1 MRKLDQSKIYVFFV
15 TISFLLML
23 GALVRD
29 VLYEEAR
36 QTSVVNESW
45 RKNQS
50 FNLEYFDI
58 IKWP

>member
-1 MRKLDQSKIYVFFV
+1 M
-15 TISFLLML
+15 
-23 GALVRD
+23 RD